1 MAIPSKVESRLIAGI
16 KRFQP
21 ILAAAKARDVNESD
35 TSIIVTDILAEV
47 FGFDKYAEI
56 TSEFAIRGTF
66 CDLAIKLDGKLRHL
80 IEVKAIGSEVKEGFV
95 KQAVDYAANQGVEW
109 VFLTTG
115 VKWQIYRVTFA
126 QPIGQDLVCEFDF
139 LALNPKSESDLE
151 TLFMLTKEGMGKSL
165 LDEYHTQRQAMSRFF
180 LGAMIVS
187 DPVLEVVRR
196 ELRRASP
203 GVRIEVEEIRKT
215 LMEEVLKREVV
226 EGDKA
231 DEARRKLL
239 RVQNK
244 ALRKSKSNGEDVPES
259 IPESPA
265 ATTIAQSSTPSA
277 PV

>member
-1 MAIPSKVESRLIAGI
+1 MAIPSKVESRLVAGI

-139 LALNPKSESDLE
+139 LALNSKSESDLE

-244 ALRKSKSNGEDVPES
+244 ALRKSKSNGDDALDS
-259 IPESPA
+259 ITESPTA
-265 ATTIAQSSTPSA
+265 PIPQASTPPA
-277 PV
+277 PA